1 MANQQ
6 PTLQLLSD
14 THTHTHSIIS
24 CTTEIYQY
32 SENTLKVLSFP
43 FHLPHTH
50 KHACVHTHGSL
61 SALIGSGK
69 SKLGLHCMFVYVILS
84 VLLVVI
90 QLRAVRLREARFF
103 KGHYEPCQ
111 QATQSQHTLGPGG

>member
-14 THTHTHSIIS
+14 THTHSIIS